1 MVQNAE
7 KVKLKSLQS
16 FIGILYFECKTVAPG
31 RAFCRRL
38 IDAII
43 GIKKPHHFIRF
54 SSGMLDDLVIWQQF
68 LENSMG

>member
-1 MVQNAE
+1 MQK

-16 FIGILYFECKTVAPG
+16 FIGILYFACKTVAPG

-43 GIKKPHHFIRF
+43 GIKKPHHFIRV